1 LLGIEV
7 NAGNGN
13 KIYLGKYLLL
23 LAKQM
28 IYGFAFGKV
37 KMENMEIFRKGVNYI
52 KVITV
57 HKIKFPNTLIKTK
70 RTISSTLKKI

>member
-1 LLGIEV
+1 V

-37 KMENMEIFRKGVNYI
+37 KMENMEIFRKGVNY
-52 KVITV
+52 KLYKSY
-57 HKIKFPNTLIKTK
+57 HSAQN
-70 RTISSTLKKI
+70 